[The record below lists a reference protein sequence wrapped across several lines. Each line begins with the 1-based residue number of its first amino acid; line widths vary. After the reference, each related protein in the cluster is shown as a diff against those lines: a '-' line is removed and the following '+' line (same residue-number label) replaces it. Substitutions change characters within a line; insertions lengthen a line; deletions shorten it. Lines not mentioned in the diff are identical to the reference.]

1 MRKALFA
8 ILSFAAVFAFS
19 GAQAATKIDDPVKF
33 VTAVYK
39 ADVSKHP
46 EPDDI
51 YTPRLAALFALDSK
65 EANGE
70 VGRWDSDFWMNGQ
83 DGTISDVHVS
93 KVDVDN
99 ATGRLIVIAKFKNM
113 KTANEIHFY
122 FEKMAQGW
130 KLDDVRSLLGD
141 PWVLSIQ
148 LKYGWDGKQ

>member
-8 ILSFAAVFAFS
+8 ILSFVFAFS
-19 GAQAATKIDDPVKF
+19 AAQAATKIDDPLKF

-46 EPDDI
+46 EPEDI
-51 YTPRLAALFALDSK
+51 YTPRLTALFALDTK

-83 DGTISDVHVS
+83 DGAISDVHIT
-93 KVDVDN
+93 KADVDS
-99 ATGRLIVIAKFKNM
+99 AAGRQIVIAKFKNF
-113 KTANEIHFY
+113 KTPNEVHFY
-122 FEKMAQGW
+122 FEKTAQGW